1 MIGYWK
7 RGAGSE
13 WRSAVNIP
21 TRPHNLSTA
30 RAVSWSDASQLKRKL
45 LVAGLSL
52 ALVCVAILGALRVL
66 QSFNSN
72 TISAW
77 RLVLLFANAF
87 FCVALAC
94 ALYARGRRP
103 LHRRGIGLRR

>member
-1 MIGYWK
+1 M
-7 RGAGSE
+7 
-13 WRSAVNIP
+13 NIP
-21 TRPHNLSTA
+21 THPRNLSMA
-30 RAVSWSDASQLKRKL
+30 RAASWSDASQLKRKL

-52 ALVCVAILGALRVL
+52 ALVCVAILGVLRVL
-66 QSFNSN
+66 QSFSSN

-87 FCVALAC
+87 FCVTLAS

-103 LHRRGIGLRR
+103 LRGMDIGLRR

>member
-1 MIGYWK
+1 M
-7 RGAGSE
+7 SM
-13 WRSAVNIP
+13 
-21 TRPHNLSTA
+21 A
-30 RAVSWSDASQLKRKL
+30 RAVSWPDASQLKRRL

-52 ALVCVAILGALRVL
+52 ALVCVAILGVLRAF
-66 QSFNSN
+66 QSFSSN

-87 FCVALAC
+87 FCVTLAC

-103 LHRRGIGLRR
+103 LRRRGIGLRR